1 MKLVI
6 TGGCGFLGRLIAEQ
20 AIQRGDDVTLIDIAT
35 PPDGLG
41 ALDGHVKVTVGD
53 ITDAA
58 LVHDLVSGA
67 EAVVH
72 LASMVSA
79 GAEADFDAAMR
90 INLDGGRII
99 LEAARANGPQTKVL
113 FTSSLAIFG
122 SAAMPAYVDGMT
134 RPVPQNTYGMTKA
147 VMEMLINDMSRKG
160 YIDGR
165 VARLPTIIVRSGKP
179 NTAASSFASGVIRE
193 PLMGDEC
200 QLPVARDMPIMV
212 GGYRTCVAGLMA
224 LLDAPAS
231 AFSDD
236 RVVNLPNLTTSVDA
250 MISTTLTIAVR
261 RGITLGPITDT
272 PDETVRAIV
281 GSWPT
286 GMDAS
291 RALAL
296 GCPADENL
304 GAVIETFIDDYV

>member
-1 MKLVI
+1 
-6 TGGCGFLGRLIAEQ
+6 
-20 AIQRGDDVTLIDIAT
+20 
-35 PPDGLG
+35 
-41 ALDGHVKVTVGD
+41 
-53 ITDAA
+53 
-58 LVHDLVSGA
+58 
-67 EAVVH
+67 
-72 LASMVSA
+72 
-79 GAEADFDAAMR
+79 
-90 INLDGGRII
+90 
-99 LEAARANGPQTKVL
+99 
-113 FTSSLAIFG
+113 
-122 SAAMPAYVDGMT
+122 
-134 RPVPQNTYGMTKA
+134 
-147 VMEMLINDMSRKG
+147 
-160 YIDGR
+160 
-165 VARLPTIIVRSGKP
+165 
-179 NTAASSFASGVIRE
+179 
-193 PLMGDEC
+193 
-200 QLPVARDMPIMV
+200 
-212 GGYRTCVAGLMA
+212 MA

-231 AFSDD
+231 VLSDD